1 MDEVRQNKKQRELQE
16 KLDSV
21 RSSLDFVT
29 RNNADMED
37 RMMEMM
43 GPNAEG
49 SEFLMQRE
57 IYTKGQYTPT
67 KYDYGGTKLSSEE
80 IALVN
85 TAALCQPKSA
95 MHGLRCSGKAEDTEN
110 VTSSFVFMYQDA
122 MLTEE
127 LRKSI
132 GPYIKATYNTARELG
147 HDAIIA
153 YNAGDPKPM
162 AKILGDSIR
171 QSNIYAINVAKFS
184 SKATAL
190 VKNAERMMQLLEQDP
205 ALMEN
210 SGLDEAEMKRYR
222 AVQVNSKLYQE
233 SLQAREALLLDAMGQ
248 QKLAPEEKQQYLAT
262 EALFRVVDGE
272 RARKSSETQESSPK
286 YQQLEQEV
294 IRLSIQTG
302 QLRTEIEIA
311 EKDPQQ
317 EAPEG
322 KKRELMELEKQLD
335 QRHAQLSEVGEITE
349 PTETLNRM
357 AENYEG
363 VRQELT
369 EHLLR
374 QPKIQTLPED
384 LLDALNVLDSS
395 ENFRSLKAPVA
406 ERLEVLDT
414 QRIEEYRQVS
424 QIIAGDKKLKDA
436 SMDVYHTLGNLL
448 KEDRTYIR
456 SSDGKEFHICGSNK
470 NPEKGTMGML
480 DVFAGPD
487 YLDQPFS
494 EVSRNMPSHFKM
506 YCLSR
511 GMTED
516 ELCSLRKE
524 PGPELKEKLLGWK
537 DDFMQMVIDKDTDA
551 ISDMYVGICNMVEE
565 DGARFRNVTA
575 MCNLNETDPAL
586 LIKYSGKQNWMTQT
600 LPRVGRSAKPGA
612 VKLVAQINEKLQ
624 AAGKDYTFDS
634 IGVPLDPLESIFQTG
649 ISKEELQ
656 KGSVEMMKVTQVEF
670 MQRRTSVLPLQEMMS
685 KPLPA
690 GKSWLS
696 NIVLGEEAQETY
708 INLLGQYLG
717 NGKPLEFIPEA
728 IRRTKELKPAEIPVK
743 PYRGAEQEAT
753 ELSNLLNGNVRKNL
767 FGGAK
772 KNSDAY
778 EAVRKAAE
786 HAAAMEKQM
795 EALRKAGMQ
804 PDEHA
809 LKAMKEAYQEM
820 SSKAQSY
827 LKARPNPR
835 TEEGRER
842 RAMIER
848 CKELADRQCRE
859 AIRAEKQTAA
869 IKQTEKNW
877 PQPEKAP
884 EPQKANEKTA
894 VVWSMDDPCKLI
906 QQLGKAAKNYL
917 AENLKKPVPSHADA
931 VEAMKLMVLA
941 DYLEHSE
948 SLKLKLKNSRDPLV
962 AASSYLK
969 VKPGSAFQKLTDA
982 VKPEKDGDTL
992 RYTEQSLA
1000 MMRSFVSGDGV
1011 RQTVRQCTDELR
1023 KGANKVFAQK
1033 KPENVPVQQEK
1044 KQISESVI

>member
-586 LIKYSGKQNWMTQT
+586 LIKYSGKQSVC
-600 LPRVGRSAKPGA
+600 LKSAYA
-612 VKLVAQINEKLQ
+612 LVKF
-624 AAGKDYTFDS
+624 AAGNLFSGYFGGLVGTKGGKVYF
-634 IGVPLDPLESIFQTG
+634 GRPFTG
-649 ISKEELQ
+649 RPTAL
-656 KGSVEMMKVTQVEF
+656 KVWVKY
-670 MQRRTSVLPLQEMMS
+670 S
-685 KPLPA
+685 A
-690 GKSWLS
+690 GKINHVDGYPKGQSVS
-696 NIVLGEEAQETY
+696 TNDYDRARIQFALGVWNPKIY
-708 INLLGQYLG
+708 
-717 NGKPLEFIPEA
+717 
-728 IRRTKELKPAEIPVK
+728 
-743 PYRGAEQEAT
+743 
-753 ELSNLLNGNVRKNL
+753 
-767 FGGAK
+767 GGD
-772 KNSDAY
+772 KNSPILVNTTDESTFVDFNNDAY
-778 EAVRKAAE
+778 TTAYGELILQSNSSNSHNTWKE
-786 HAAAMEKQM
+786 YTIKLNYKDEKTM
-795 EALRKAGMQ
+795 PTHIVISCASSMLG
-804 PDEHA
+804 D
-809 LKAMKEAYQEM
+809 YFTGCD
-820 SSKAQSY
+820 SSK
-827 LKARPNPR
+827 LWLDK
-835 TEEGRER
+835 
-842 RAMIER
+842 
-848 CKELADRQCRE
+848 
-859 AIRAEKQTAA
+859 
-869 IKQTEKNW
+869 
-877 PQPEKAP
+877 
-884 EPQKANEKTA
+884 
-894 VVWSMDDPCKLI
+894 
-906 QQLGKAAKNYL
+906 
-917 AENLKKPVPSHADA
+917 
-931 VEAMKLMVLA
+931 MVLV
-941 DYLEHSE
+941 YE
-948 SLKLKLKNSRDPLV
+948 
-962 AASSYLK
+962 
-969 VKPGSAFQKLTDA
+969 
-982 VKPEKDGDTL
+982 
-992 RYTEQSLA
+992 
-1000 MMRSFVSGDGV
+1000 
-1011 RQTVRQCTDELR
+1011 
-1023 KGANKVFAQK
+1023 
-1033 KPENVPVQQEK
+1033 
-1044 KQISESVI
+1044 